1 MNPSY
6 KRRLCGILAA
16 ACMLTAATVPA
27 VSPIFSQV
35 TLSVAAAEETDF
47 YKGLKYLKYSD
58 SVFHWRFASA
68 SDCRACFLWLQE
80 SGNGNGWRK
89 CAGNCPECLFFL
101 YRSNQHW
108 SDGFLAVHRK
118 FCLFGLCFPE

>member
-35 TLSVAAAEETDF
+35 TLSATAAEETDF
-47 YKGLKYLKYSD
+47 YRLEI
-58 SVFHWRFASA
+58 FEI
-68 SDCRACFLWLQE
+68 Q
-80 SGNGNGWRK
+80 
-89 CAGNCPECLFFL
+89 
-101 YRSNQHW
+101 
-108 SDGFLAVHRK
+108 
-118 FCLFGLCFPE
+118 GLCRNH

>member
-47 YKGLKYLKYSD
+47 YKGLKYCVVS
-58 SVFHWRFASA
+58 
-68 SDCRACFLWLQE
+68 
-80 SGNGNGWRK
+80 K
-89 CAGNCPECLFFL
+89 CSSIYHNP
-101 YRSNQHW
+101 
-108 SDGFLAVHRK
+108 
-118 FCLFGLCFPE
+118 

>member
-27 VSPIFSQV
+27 VSPVFSQV
-35 TLSVAAAEETDF
+35 SLSVAAAEETDF

-58 SVFHWRFASA
+58 YAEVI
-68 SDCRACFLWLQE
+68 DCDQTRTTIKIPSSIGGLPVRVIAERAFYSCKNQE
-80 SGNGNGWRK
+80 TVKGG
-89 CAGNCPECLFFL
+89 
-101 YRSNQHW
+101 
-108 SDGFLAVHRK
+108 
-118 FCLFGLCFPE
+118 